1 MSGVR
6 PIFEDARRMIL
17 SEERILLLQDPV
29 PDDLNDWPDFTLTDA
44 KIRVAGSSNYAN
56 LLEANPD
63 YPLSVTGRLS
73 RLDNQRAKLGI
84 WSRILCKHHHR

>member
-1 MSGVR
+1 
-6 PIFEDARRMIL
+6 MIL
-17 SEERILLLQDPV
+17 SEERILLSQDPI

-44 KIRVAGSSNYAN
+44 KVRVAGSSNYAN
-56 LLEANPD
+56 LLEANAD

-84 WSRILCKHHHR
+84 SCHILFTLYHR